1 MAIHSSVL
9 AWRIP
14 LTEKPDGLQ
23 SMEYQR
29 VRHDWATKQNIKE
42 HLYTSKFYIIWLAVP
57 ESERKLEICQ
67 NYNKVCSTLTDLLL
81 WQVEEYSGINCIH
94 KKNT

>member
-1 MAIHSSVL
+1 MLSLSVSL
-9 AWRIP
+9 I
-14 LTEKPDGLQ
+14 
-23 SMEYQR
+23 
-29 VRHDWATKQNIKE
+29 QNIKE

-81 WQVEEYSGINCIH
+81 WF
-94 KKNT
+94 TD